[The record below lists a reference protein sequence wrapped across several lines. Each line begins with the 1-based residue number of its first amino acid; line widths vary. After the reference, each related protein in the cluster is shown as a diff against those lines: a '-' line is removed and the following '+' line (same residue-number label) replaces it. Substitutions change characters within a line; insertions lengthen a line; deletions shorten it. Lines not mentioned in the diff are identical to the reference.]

1 MTRGGIYID
10 VGLIRRYSLTKGNK
24 MSTFKVEVIRIG
36 AITKHPNADKLSL
49 TKAFEYPVV
58 IKTGDFNE
66 SDLAVYVPE
75 DAIVP
80 TDRPEFSYMKGKDGK
95 ARIKAIRLRGIYSE
109 GLLVR
114 APIGAEVG
122 QDVAAL
128 LGITKYE
135 EPVPET
141 PVLMRSQQESPPKE
155 AAAAPK
161 YEVEALFRNAT
172 AIPEGSLVVFNEK
185 VHGCSS
191 RYVFTNAL
199 HVGSHNV
206 WRRGPQAPDKKA
218 AIWAGIKEGVKSA
231 LSFKFRNLV
240 ATAKKAYGVRMGV
253 VSEDVW
259 WGVARKYDLASK
271 LKKIKSVVLYGEVY
285 GHVQDLTYGVSSS
298 DVVDFV
304 LFDAFVVKE
313 NRFLNYEELRRLA
326 RQLGLPMVPELYTG
340 QMPSIEKAKEIAA
353 GDGKSM
359 ICPSQIREGAVVR
372 LLSDSRVRDRALY
385 KIVTEAYKLRNN
397 GTECK

>member
-1 MTRGGIYID
+1 
-10 VGLIRRYSLTKGNK
+10 
-24 MSTFKVEVIRIG
+24 MSTFKVEVIKIG
-36 AITKHPNADKLSL
+36 AITKHPNADSLSL

-58 IKTGDFNE
+58 IRTGDFKE
-66 SDLAVYVPE
+66 GDLAVYVPE
-75 DAIVP
+75 DSMVP
-80 TDRPEFSYMKGKDGK
+80 TDRPEFSYLKGKDGK

-114 APIGAEVG
+114 APAGVEVG

-128 LGITKYE
+128 LGVTKYE
-135 EPVPET
+135 QPVPEAS
-141 PVLMRSQQESPPKE
+141 VLMRSQQEAPPKE
-155 AAAAPK
+155 AVAAPR

-172 AIPEGSLVVFNEK
+172 AIPEGSLVTFNEK

-191 RYVFTNAL
+191 RYVFTDQL

-206 WRRGPQAPDKKA
+206 WRRGPQVPDKKA
-218 AIWAGIKEGVKSA
+218 AIWAGFKA
-231 LSFKFRNLV
+231 LLAALLSLRVRNIV
-240 ATAKKAYGVRMGV
+240 PHVKKAYGIRMSA

-259 WGVARKYDLASK
+259 WRIARKYDLASK
-271 LKKIKSVVLYGEVY
+271 LKSMKNVVLYGEVY
-285 GHVQDLTYGVSSS
+285 GHVQDLTYGVSNS

-326 RQLGLPMVPELYTG
+326 NRLGLRMVPELYVG
-340 QMPSIEKAKEIAA
+340 PMPTIEKAKEIAA
-353 GDGKSM
+353 GDGKSV
-359 ICPSQIREGAVVR
+359 ICPTQIREGAVVR

-397 GTECK
+397 STEYK